1 MGVRAVRRDTVA
13 LGMESLTYC
22 GANRT
27 RSGVKNE
34 KEHGSWASINL

>member
-13 LGMESLTYC
+13 LSMESLTYC
-22 GANRT
+22 GVNRT

-34 KEHGSWASINL
+34 KGHDSWASINL